1 MDFLT
6 EILPWILIILGAV
19 ITFAAKPFLLR
30 KAETAED
37 EDAQEKKIYVTKI
50 IGMWLVIIGAVIIFI
65 AGGSYGR

>member
-1 MDFLT
+1 MEFLMDS
-6 EILPWILIILGAV
+6 LPWILIILGAV

-30 KAETAED
+30 KAETVED
-37 EDAQEKKIYVTKI
+37 EEMQEKKIYVTKI